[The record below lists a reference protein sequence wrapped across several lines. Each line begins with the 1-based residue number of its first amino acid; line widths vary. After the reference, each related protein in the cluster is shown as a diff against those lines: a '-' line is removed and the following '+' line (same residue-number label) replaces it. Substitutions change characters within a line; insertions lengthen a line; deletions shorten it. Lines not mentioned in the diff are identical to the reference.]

1 MTLET
6 LTLLGHY
13 TPSPTPTFIELV
25 DRSKFKP
32 KGVLE
37 DVTISL
43 DSWEYLS
50 NLCLVD
56 KIKLSWTTLDVRM
69 TWQAVVD
76 GFINCRLFN
85 ITRSH
90 DEETEQI
97 ILHPL

>member
-13 TPSPTPTFIELV
+13 TLSPTPTFIELV

-37 DVTISL
+37 DVTVSL

-56 KIKLSWTTLDVRM
+56 KIKLRWTTLDLRM
-69 TWQAVVD
+69 TWWVVVD
-76 GFINCRLFN
+76 AFINCRLIN
-85 ITRSH
+85 ITISH
-90 DEETEQI
+90 DK
-97 ILHPL
+97 